1 MVNLLSEKYDKIR
14 GKIELVLRGDKM
26 KSALF
31 DLPIEIVETI
41 VENAF
46 GWLVVVDKDGK
57 IIYINKN
64 YCDFLEAEREQVLG
78 MHVAQVI
85 ENSRMHIVAATGKEE
100 IADLQY
106 IKGNYMIANRIPII
120 SGGEVI
126 GAFGTVFFRDTKE
139 WMQMNSHVKSM
150 LTKIQSYIQDID
162 RSVKYSLGDI
172 LGSSK
177 QIQSLKEKVKMVAAS
192 DISVLIRG
200 ESGTGKELFA
210 HSIHQL
216 SNRSHQPFVKINC
229 GAIPEHLLESE
240 LFGYEEGAFTGA
252 KKGGKKGKFQLA
264 DGGTLFLD
272 EIGDMPLNM
281 QVKLLR
287 ALQEGEIESVG
298 STAPVNVD
306 VRIIAATNRPLE
318 KMMEEKRFR
327 EDLFYRINVVP
338 FMVPPLRD
346 RLEDLSILIDYFIK
360 KITKKSGKRI
370 SAIDD
375 NVIEKFHQYSW
386 PGNIRELENVIE
398 ASVHLTSNETISTE
412 SLPDY
417 MKESAVYPVGKKKLK
432 DILEETE
439 KRILTQSL
447 SKFNNDRLEAAK
459 ALGISKSSMYEKLK
473 KYGIE

>member
-1 MVNLLSEKYDKIR
+1 
-14 GKIELVLRGDKM
+14 
-26 KSALF
+26 
-31 DLPIEIVETI
+31 
-41 VENAF
+41 
-46 GWLVVVDKDGK
+46 
-57 IIYINKN
+57 
-64 YCDFLEAEREQVLG
+64 
-78 MHVAQVI
+78 
-85 ENSRMHIVAATGKEE
+85 
-100 IADLQY
+100 
-106 IKGNYMIANRIPII
+106 
-120 SGGEVI
+120 
-126 GAFGTVFFRDTKE
+126 
-139 WMQMNSHVKSM
+139 MNSHVKSM
-150 LTKIQSYIQDID
+150 LTKIQSYIQGID
-162 RSVKYSLGDI
+162 PSVKYSLDDI
-172 LGSSK
+172 LGSSS
-177 QIQSLKEKVKMVAAS
+177 QIHSLKEKVKMVAAS

-298 STAPVNVD
+298 STSPVKVD

-338 FMVPPLRD
+338 FMVPSLRD
-346 RLEDLSILIDYFIK
+346 RMEDLPLLIESFIK

-370 SAIDD
+370 SAIEEE
-375 NVIEKFHQYSW
+375 VIEKFHQYSW

-398 ASVHLTSNETISTE
+398 ASIHLTSNETITTE

-417 MKESAVYPVGKKKLK
+417 MKETAVYPVGKKNLK

-439 KRILTQSL
+439 KRILSQSL
-447 SKFNNDRLEAAK
+447 SKYNNDRIAAAI

-473 KYGIE
+473 KYGIV

>member
-1 MVNLLSEKYDKIR
+1 MR
-14 GKIELVLRGDKM
+14 
-26 KSALF
+26 SALL
-31 DLPIEIVETI
+31 DIPIEMIETI

-46 GWLVVVDKDGK
+46 GWLVVVDKEGK

-64 YCDFLEAEREQVLG
+64 YCDFLEVERDTVIG
-78 MHVAQVI
+78 VHVSRVI

-106 IKGNYMIANRIPII
+106 IRGNYMIANRIPIV
-120 SGGEVI
+120 SNNYVV

-139 WMQMNSHVKSM
+139 WMKMNSHVKSM
-150 LTKIQSYIQDID
+150 LTKIQSYIQEID
-162 RSVKYSLGDI
+162 RSVKYSLDDL
-172 LGSSK
+172 LGNSK
-177 QIQSLKEKVKMVAAS
+177 QIQSLKDKVKMIAAS

-252 KKGGKKGKFQLA
+252 RKGGKKGKFQLA

-272 EIGDMPLNM
+272 EIGDMPINM

-287 ALQEGEIESVG
+287 ALQEGEVESVG
-298 STAPVNVD
+298 ATEPVHID

-338 FMVPPLRD
+338 FMIPPLRE
-346 RLEDLSILIDYFIK
+346 RMEDVPILMDYFIK

-370 SAIDD
+370 MSIDQD
-375 NVIEKFHQYSW
+375 VIERFQQYSW
-386 PGNIRELENVIE
+386 PGNIREMENVIE
-398 ASVHLTSNETISTE
+398 AAVHLTNNDVITLE

-417 MKESAVYPVGKKKLK
+417 LKESSFFPVGKKKLK
-432 DILEETE
+432 EILEETE
-439 KRILTQSL
+439 RQILLQSL
-447 SKFNNDRLEAAK
+447 AKFENNKLEAAK
-459 ALGISKSSMYEKLK
+459 ALGISKSSLYEKLK
-473 KYGIE
+473 KYEIDHQ

>member
-1 MVNLLSEKYDKIR
+1 
-14 GKIELVLRGDKM
+14 M
-26 KSALF
+26 KSAFF
-31 DLPIEIVETI
+31 DLPVKVVETI

-46 GWLVVVDKDGK
+46 GWLVVVNKEGT

-64 YCDFLEAEREQVLG
+64 YCNFLEIEREKALG
-78 MHVAQVI
+78 KHVSEVI
-85 ENSRMHIVAATGKEE
+85 ENSRMHIVAESGKEE

-106 IKGNYMIANRIPII
+106 IRGNYMIANRIPIF
-120 SGGEVI
+120 SDGEVI

-150 LTKIQSYIQDID
+150 LTKIQSFIQEID
-162 RSVKYSLGDI
+162 PSVKYSLDDI
-172 LGSSK
+172 LGNSS
-177 QIQSLKEKVKMVAAS
+177 QIHSLKEKVKMVAAS

-272 EIGDMPLNM
+272 EVGDMPLNM

-298 STAPVNVD
+298 STSPVKVD

-338 FMVPPLRD
+338 FMIPSLRD
-346 RLEDLSILIDYFIK
+346 RMEDLSLLIDSFIK

-370 SAIDD
+370 SAIEDE
-375 NVIEKFHQYSW
+375 VIEKFHQYSW

-398 ASVHLTSNETISTE
+398 ASIHLTSNESITTE

-417 MKESAVYPVGKKKLK
+417 MKESAVYPVGKKNLK

-447 SKFNNDRLEAAK
+447 SKYNHDRLEAAK

>member
-1 MVNLLSEKYDKIR
+1 
-14 GKIELVLRGDKM
+14 M
-26 KSALF
+26 KSALL
-31 DLPIEIVETI
+31 DIPIDIVETI

-46 GWLVVVDKDGK
+46 GWLVVVDNKGK

-64 YCDFLEAEREQVLG
+64 YCEFLEVEREKVIG
-78 MHVAQVI
+78 VHVSKVI

-100 IADLQY
+100 VADLQY
-106 IKGNYMIANRIPII
+106 IKGNYMIANRIPIL
-120 SGGEVI
+120 SNGQVV
-126 GAFGTVFFRDTKE
+126 GAFGTVFFRDTRE
-139 WMQMNSHVKSM
+139 WMKMNSHVKSM

-162 RSVKYSLGDI
+162 RSVKYSLDDL
-172 LGSSK
+172 LGKSK
-177 QIQSLKEKVKMVAAS
+177 EIEGLKGKVKMIAAS

-229 GAIPEHLLESE
+229 GAIPENLLESE

-287 ALQEGEIESVG
+287 VIQEGEIESIG
-298 STAPVNVD
+298 STESVSVD

-338 FMVPPLRD
+338 FTIPPLRERMD
-346 RLEDLSILIDYFIK
+346 DIPVLLDYFIK

-370 SAIDD
+370 SFFEDE
-375 NVIEKFHQYSW
+375 VLERFTQYSW

-398 ASVHLTSNETISTE
+398 ASVHLTNNEVISLD

-417 MKESAVYPVGKKKLK
+417 LKESSVFPVGSKKLK
-432 DILEETE
+432 EILEETE
-439 KRILTQSL
+439 KRVLIQSL
-447 SKFNNDRLEAAK
+447 NKFNDDKLEAAK

-473 KYGIE
+473 KYGIFNL